1 MNQARD
7 GQKHGLCGLAVL
19 LALLLAGASM
29 TAA

>member
-7 GQKHGLCGLAVL
+7 GRKHGCGLAVL